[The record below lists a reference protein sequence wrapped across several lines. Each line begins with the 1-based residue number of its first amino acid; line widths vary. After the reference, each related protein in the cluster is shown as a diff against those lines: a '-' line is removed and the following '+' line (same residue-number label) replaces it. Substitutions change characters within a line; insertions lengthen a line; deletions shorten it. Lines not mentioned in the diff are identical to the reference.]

1 MTDQN
6 SSAQVTEKDAVES
19 EAAVHLAVRQK
30 IKSKSTGRQFLLAS
44 LVLVLGLLLGLI
56 WVVQT
61 QAGGRFFLHSL
72 SSLSGGKLTFS
83 PLHGRLADQLQ
94 IDEVVYQ
101 DAQKRIRINGLQL
114 NWQLWSIL
122 SGRLAISQL
131 NVSTLRVASQ
141 ASTTPAVMPVNLQLP
156 INVAIQQAAIGRIV
170 ISELSGDG
178 QEIKPIELK
187 SVLANLQTSNRE
199 HQIAMQ
205 FDSAWGGLHLK
216 SAIQTVRPFSLGG
229 TFTYHGQLNQDLPKV
244 LVQGNLTGSLQ
255 ALSIQ
260 ARSVT
265 ATSEGLRVDPQQQ
278 ASADLDLHLSPFS
291 THPIDAAHLKVLSL
305 NPQWINQHA
314 PFAMLDIDVNLQ
326 PRFTSLQPSTTPQT
340 KVSVQSPVDMK
351 SAAEPDNFNG
361 NFNGNLDG
369 TIRIVNRAA
378 RTIDQHGLPFKLIES
393 GVDWHDM
400 QLNLAKTKIELLAGS
415 ISAQIKLQLRAAK
428 LPLLDSKLVL
438 KDLNLAQIDSRMRE
452 SRIQG
457 EVQLQAKAEQGIDFQ
472 AQLTE
477 PRANL
482 NAEASFIF
490 SRAGDSGLLRF
501 KRLELQAEQARL
513 NASGE
518 VHFDG
523 ERAFKMQAK
532 MTQFDPAHWW
542 LAPHG
547 RIDGDIH
554 LSGNLAGKTTVKLR
568 IPSLTGELA
577 GQKILAVGQAD
588 WQQSSLL
595 KLDQLQVQWGS
606 NRLSANGALGSAQS
620 QLQLNLVA
628 DDLAHFESITGF
640 SLVGK
645 ANAEAVL
652 SGKLNAPIIKAK
664 LHADDL
670 RSAQGWAL
678 SQLNADVEFGMSP
691 QDPLKIQVIA
701 NELKS
706 ASISLDPV
714 HKDQQGLPIEKRH
727 QLIEQLQ
734 LSMDGVRNQHTI
746 NARAQFDKARSLV
759 FSAQGGLMAALDE
772 KIKPEKK
779 RSNPI
784 ASDGDMAW
792 GGRLHQMQLTGFGR
806 KVDSTMADEDVTLQ
820 APMPI
825 QLGSTG
831 VKLGSAQLV
840 GGFGKLALNHLEW
853 TPKSLSSKAKWD
865 GIPVMAL
872 TRLVK
877 PQESLHGDLR
887 LGLDWDLQLKDSAR
901 GEIRLSRQAGDLYV
915 PDADGTGQAMS
926 LGLSQLNLQ
935 MQVGGLIAGSDAEQ
949 VRLSMQSVGDRVGQ
963 WRANLDTQIQ
973 RVDDKWTFHSDAPM
987 KGDLQATI
995 PELQWLAGQLSADF
1009 AVKGALNLSASFGGK
1024 FSQPVYQATLDGRNL
1039 ELAFASEGLLFPNGE
1054 LRAHLNQDVLKLEKL
1069 RFANKVN
1076 FVPKLEQLQDLN
1088 WTGREG
1094 EFVASG
1100 EVNWREQTGVI
1111 QADWKDFPLLQ
1122 RKDRWLVVSGQAN
1135 IKQVDKVWALIGKL
1149 KADAAYFKLPK
1160 LPPPSLSS
1168 DVLVSRGLKLRDEEI
1183 ELDSGKKGLKTKLD
1197 LQIDMGSRFVFV
1209 GRGLDTALT
1218 GTLRLRSN
1226 DNSPVYASGSI
1237 ITNGGQ
1243 YEGYGQQLEI
1253 ERGILNFQG
1262 APNNPALNIRALR
1275 KGLAVEAGVDVT
1287 GTVASPQVRLVSEPN
1302 VPDSEKIS
1310 WLVLG
1315 RESDQVGTADA
1326 SLLLSAAGAI
1336 FGGDGS
1342 RNIPRELVQ
1351 GLGFDE
1357 FSIGPAENG
1366 GASKLPS
1373 QTVAGATSVGSSSND
1388 KVVNI
1393 GKRLKPGL
1401 VISVERGVSDASG
1414 ALKLSWQLTRRIRF
1428 IGRSGTD
1435 NSADVKYSFSFN

>member
-6 SSAQVTEKDAVES
+6 SSARVTEKDAVKS
-19 EAAVHLAVRQK
+19 EAASQVSMSRNT
-30 IKSKSTGRQFLLAS
+30 KSKSTGRQFLTAS

-56 WVVQT
+56 GIVQT
-61 QAGGRFFLHSL
+61 QTGSRFFLQSL
-72 SSLSGGKLTFS
+72 SSLSGGQLTFS
-83 PLHGRLADQLQ
+83 AIHGRLADQLQ
-94 IDEVVYQ
+94 IDDLVYQ
-101 DAQKRIRINGLQL
+101 DAQQRIRINGLQL

-122 SGRLAISQL
+122 GGRLAISQL
-131 NVSTLRVASQ
+131 NVSSLRIASK
-141 ASTTPAVMPVNLQLP
+141 ASTTPAAMPVNLQLP
-156 INVAIQQAAIGRIV
+156 INLAIQQAAIGRV
-170 ISELSGDG
+170 VLSELSSDG

-187 SVLANLQTSNRE
+187 SILVNLQTSDRE

-205 FDSAWGGLHLK
+205 LDSAWGGLHLK

-229 TFTYHGQLNQDLPKV
+229 TFTYHGQLNQDLPRV
-244 LVQGNLTGSLQ
+244 LVQGKVTGSLQ

-265 ATSEGLRVDPQQQ
+265 STMEGLRVDPQQQ
-278 ASADLDLHLSPFS
+278 ASADLDLQLSPFS

-326 PRFTSLQPSTTPQT
+326 PRSTSLKPSTTLQT
-340 KVSVQSPVDMK
+340 KMQVQSQVDMK
-351 SAAEPDNFNG
+351 SVGEPDS
-361 NFNGNLDG
+361 FNGNLNG

-378 RTIDQHGLPFKLIES
+378 RTIDQQGLPFKLIES
-393 GVDWHDM
+393 VVDWRDM

-415 ISAQIKLQLRAAK
+415 INAQSKLQLRAAK

-438 KDLNLAQIDSRMRE
+438 KDLNLAQVDSRMRE

-457 EVQLQAKAEQGIDFQ
+457 EVQLQAKAEQGMDFQ

-482 NAEASFIF
+482 NADASFIF
-490 SRAGDSGLLRF
+490 NRAGDSGLLRF

-523 ERAFKMQAK
+523 DRAFKMQAK
-532 MTQFDPAHWW
+532 MTQFNPAHWW

-547 RIDGDIH
+547 RLEGDIH
-554 LSGNLAGKTTVKLR
+554 LSGNLAGKTTVKLQ
-568 IPSLTGELA
+568 IPTLTGELA
-577 GQKILAVGQAD
+577 GQRFFAAGQAD
-588 WQQSSLL
+588 WQHSSLL

-628 DDLAHFESITGF
+628 DDLTRFESITGF

-645 ANAEAVL
+645 ANADAVL

-664 LHADDL
+664 VHADDL

-691 QDPLKIQVIA
+691 QDPVKIQVIA

-706 ASISLDPV
+706 ASISLDPAR
-714 HKDQQGLPIEKRH
+714 KDQQALPIEKRQ
-727 QLIEQLQ
+727 QLMEQLQ
-734 LSMDGVRNQHTI
+734 LSMYGVRNQHTI
-746 NARAQFDKARSLV
+746 EARAQFDKTRSLTV
-759 FSAQGGLMAALDE
+759 GAQGGFMVALDE

-779 RSNPI
+779 RSNPST
-784 ASDGDMAW
+784 SDSGMTW
-792 GGRLHQMQLTGFGR
+792 GGRIHQMQLMGFGR
-806 KVDSTMADEDVTLQ
+806 KIDSTMTDEDVNLQ
-820 APMPI
+820 VPMPI
-825 QLGSTG
+825 QLSSAS
-831 VKLGSAQLV
+831 VKLGSTQLA
-840 GGFGKLALNHLEW
+840 GGFGKLVLSHLEW

-865 GIPVMAL
+865 GIPIIAL

-887 LGLDWDLQLKDSAR
+887 LGLDWDLQLKDSVR
-901 GEIRLSRQAGDLYV
+901 GEIRLSRQTGDLFV

-935 MQVGGLIAGSDAEQ
+935 MQMGGLIAGSDAEQ
-949 VRLSMQSVGDRVGQ
+949 VRVRLQSTGDRVGQ

-973 RVDDKWTFHSDAPM
+973 KINDKWTLHSDAPM
-987 KGDLQATI
+987 KGDLQASI

-1009 AVKGALNLSASFGGK
+1009 AVKGALNLDATFGGK
-1024 FSQPVYQATLDGRNL
+1024 FSQPLYQATLDGHNL

-1054 LRAHLNQDVLKLEKL
+1054 LRAHLNQDVLKLDKL

-1287 GTVASPQVRLVSEPN
+1287 GTVANPQVRLVSEPN

-1435 NSADVKYSFSFN
+1435 NSVDVKYSFSFN

>member
-6 SSAQVTEKDAVES
+6 SSARVTEKDAVKS
-19 EAAVHLAVRQK
+19 EAASQVSMSRNT
-30 IKSKSTGRQFLLAS
+30 KSKSTGRQFLTAS

-56 WVVQT
+56 GIVQT
-61 QAGGRFFLHSL
+61 QTGSQFFLQSL
-72 SSLSGGKLTFS
+72 SSLSGGQLTFS
-83 PLHGRLADQLQ
+83 PIHGRLADQLQ

-101 DAQKRIRINGLQL
+101 DAQQRIRINGLQL

-131 NVSTLRVASQ
+131 NISSLRIASH
-141 ASTTPAVMPVNLQLP
+141 ASATPAAMPVNLQLP
-156 INVAIQQAAIGRIV
+156 INLAIQQAAIGRIV
-170 ISELSGDG
+170 ISELSSDG

-187 SVLANLQTSNRE
+187 SILVNLQTSDRE

-205 FDSAWGGLHLK
+205 LDSAWGGLHLK

-229 TFTYHGQLNQDLPKV
+229 TFTYHGQLNQDLPRV
-244 LVQGNLTGSLQ
+244 LVQGKVTGSLQ

-265 ATSEGLRVDPQQQ
+265 STMEGLRVDPQQQ
-278 ASADLDLHLSPFS
+278 ASADLDLQLSPFS

-326 PRFTSLQPSTTPQT
+326 PRSTSLKPSLTPRT
-340 KVSVQSPVDMK
+340 KVQVESQVDMK
-351 SAAEPDNFNG
+351 SAGEPDT
-361 NFNGNLDG
+361 FNGNLNG

-378 RTIDQHGLPFKLIES
+378 RTTDQHGLPFKLIES
-393 GVDWHDM
+393 VVEWRDM
-400 QLNLAKTKIELLAGS
+400 QLNLVKTKIELLGGS
-415 ISAQIKLQLRAAK
+415 ISAQSKLQLRAAK
-428 LPLLDSKLVL
+428 LPLLESKLVL

-482 NAEASFIF
+482 NADASFIF
-490 SRAGDSGLLRF
+490 NRAGDSGLLRF

-523 ERAFKMQAK
+523 ERAFKLQAK

-547 RIDGDIH
+547 RIDGDIN
-554 LSGNLAGKTTVKLR
+554 LSGNLAGKTTIKLR
-568 IPSLTGELA
+568 IPSVTGELA
-577 GQKILAVGQAD
+577 GQKFFAAGQAD

-595 KLDQLQVQWGS
+595 KLDQVQVQWGS
-606 NRLSANGALGSAQS
+606 NSLSANGALGSAQS
-620 QLQLNLVA
+620 QLQLHLVA

-652 SGKLNAPIIKAK
+652 SGKLNAPIVKAK

-678 SQLNADVEFGMSP
+678 SRLNADVELGMSP

-701 NELKS
+701 SELKS
-706 ASISLDPV
+706 ASISLDPA
-714 HKDQQGLPIEKRH
+714 HKNQQGLPIEKRH

-734 LSMDGVRNQHTI
+734 LSMYGVRNQHTI
-746 NARAQFDKARSLV
+746 EARAQFDKTRSLT
-759 FSAQGGLMAALDE
+759 FGAQGGLITALDE
-772 KIKPEKK
+772 KSKSEKK

-784 ASDGDMAW
+784 TSDGEMTW
-792 GGRLHQMQLTGFGR
+792 GGRLHQMQLTGFGK
-806 KVDSTMADEDVTLQ
+806 KVDSTMVDEDVTLQ
-820 APMPI
+820 APMSI
-825 QLGSTG
+825 QISSTG

-865 GIPVMAL
+865 GIPIMAL

-901 GEIRLSRQAGDLYV
+901 GEIRLSRQTGDLYV

-935 MQVGGLIAGSDAEQ
+935 MQMGGLIAGSDAEQ
-949 VRLSMQSVGDRVGQ
+949 VRVRLQSIGDRVGQ

-973 RVDDKWTFHSDAPM
+973 KINDKWTLHSDAPM
-987 KGDLQATI
+987 KGDLQAAI

-1009 AVKGALNLSASFGGK
+1009 AVKGALNLDATFGGK
-1024 FSQPVYQATLDGRNL
+1024 FSQPLYQATLDGRNL

-1054 LRAHLNQDVLKLEKL
+1054 LRAHLNQDVLKLDKL

-1088 WTGREG
+1088 WIGREG

-1100 EVNWREQTGVI
+1100 EVNWREETGVI

-1135 IKQVDKVWALIGKL
+1135 VKQVDKVWALIGKL

-1287 GTVASPQVRLVSEPN
+1287 GTVANPQVRLVSEPN